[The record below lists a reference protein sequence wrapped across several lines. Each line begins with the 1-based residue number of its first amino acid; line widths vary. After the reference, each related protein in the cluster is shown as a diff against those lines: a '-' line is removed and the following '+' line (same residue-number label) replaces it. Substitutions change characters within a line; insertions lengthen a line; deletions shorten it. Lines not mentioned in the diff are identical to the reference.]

1 MQDSQVSLF
10 DCLEEEQSKEMGEIQ
25 MNPKKGVSTVAW
37 WRYPVAIL
45 AFVASYFLLP
55 ILFGLLLIITNWLS
69 PEYYRNS
76 ELWIF
81 VLSDILSVTTGFE
94 IVDVL
99 MLKQN
104 YVFQAVWA
112 TVVAIYSFLVAV
124 TNWFYGDSSLEQILG
139 VLAMGGVAVVFV
151 GISCKKN
158 KDSNA

>member
-1 MQDSQVSLF
+1 MKDSQVSLF
-10 DCLEEEQSKEMGEIQ
+10 DCLEEEQSKKRGRFQ
-25 MNPKKGVSTVAW
+25 MNPREGVSVVAW

-69 PEYYRNS
+69 PEYYRSS

-81 VLSDILSVTTGFE
+81 VLSDILSATVGFE

-112 TVVAIYSFLVAV
+112 TIVAIYSFLVAI
-124 TNWFYGDSSLEQILG
+124 TNWFYGGSSLEQILG
-139 VLAMGGVAVVFV
+139 VSAMGVVAIVFV
-151 GISCKKN
+151 GLSCKKN
-158 KDSNA
+158 KDLNA